1 MRVLARASA
10 VAVSTASLAAAVHAA
25 AGVPALPPDPDTGFF
40 VRYRVDGRQ
49 VQQKLYG
56 FRHSAFA
63 ILAPSDTAPGDANA
77 RTLRLEFRSN
87 SEDAVQ
93 EGLALYVQDRF
104 RLDDQRA
111 QSFPLTGP
119 AFCVPAAEQ
128 PDDPGSRAEYAVA
141 RTGVAPRSWGHFRL
155 GSPLYEGTLDEDRAN
170 RDPLGHHT
178 GARGLTG
185 VFEGELTVT
194 KIDRVNQVLEGRFRF
209 DAGRQ
214 ITTRRLPT
222 GEFDGRCWEAG
233 DFAVGR
239 VSVSEGEFRVRYCV
253 DPVHKGNDRQCPDG
267 LSSDV
272 LR

>member
-1 MRVLARASA
+1 MWVLARASA
-10 VAVSTASLAAAVHAA
+10 AIAVA
-25 AGVPALPPDPDTGFF
+25 AGVSAAQAVAVPPLPPEPNTGFF
-40 VRYRVDGRQ
+40 VRYRVDGREARQ
-49 VQQKLYG
+49 TLYG
-56 FRHSAFA
+56 FRYSAFA
-63 ILAPSDTAPGDANA
+63 ILAPSDKAPGDANA
-77 RTLRLEFRSN
+77 RTLRLEFRSM

-93 EGLALYVQDRF
+93 EGIALYVQDRF
-104 RLDDQRA
+104 RLDRTGA
-111 QSFPLTGP
+111 QSFPLTGS

-128 PDDPGSRAEYAVA
+128 PEDPGSYARYAVA
-141 RTGVAPRSWGHFRL
+141 RPGVALPRWGHFRW
-155 GSPLYEGTLDEDRAN
+155 GSPLYEGTQDEDRAN

-194 KIDRVNQVLEGRFRF
+194 KIDRVNQTLEGRFRF

-222 GEFDGRCWEAG
+222 GEFEGRCWEAG

-239 VSVSEGEFRVRYCV
+239 VSVTEGEFRVRYCV
-253 DPVHKGNDRQCPDG
+253 DPVQKGNDSQCPDG